1 MWLIF
6 DMITISRG
14 EIFIGPAQFQT
25 FAFIANITLRVWKP
39 NSKSHL
45 STAWCLF
52 LTTRHQKFWVSFQI
66 LSEGLSQAPWFFQ
79 TPRIFSGIWLK
90 FWKFEALIRAE
101 SGVIHSTM
109 LPTVSI
115 GRYKV
120 VPKLVQ
126 SRTSGSLHRDAPRA
140 VSCCP
145 PPSSRTFHRCRAP
158 CHGSRSC
165 NGVVHI
171 NTSDA
176 FNLVINWQMLW
187 PMSFVLKVEHLDT
200 WGHFRPSP
208 RLCHDSRHLQSP
220 A

>member
-1 MWLIF
+1 
-6 DMITISRG
+6 
-14 EIFIGPAQFQT
+14 
-25 FAFIANITLRVWKP
+25 
-39 NSKSHL
+39 
-45 STAWCLF
+45 
-52 LTTRHQKFWVSFQI
+52 
-66 LSEGLSQAPWFFQ
+66 
-79 TPRIFSGIWLK
+79 
-90 FWKFEALIRAE
+90 
-101 SGVIHSTM
+101 M

-115 GRYKV
+115 GSIGV
-120 VPKLVQ
+120 GPKLVQ
-126 SRTSGSLHRDAPRA
+126 SQTSGSLHRDAPRA

-187 PMSFVLKVEHLDT
+187 PMSFVLRVEHLDT

-220 A
+220 AQLWSSDRAILELLLGHFSTSLFAPSSSLCLLVPLTTCSLFSQHLTSSLPSSASTTSANAPHRDSRLPSSFKHHSWRSPPVLCVTGH